1 MKYKQRCGKLQKALT
16 TEIGVKQKYQK
27 WWREAEDKNAIL
39 HSTVFDLD
47 AKVKRLEND
56 KLKLELEMLK
66 EIVGLYKRIKDPSHE
81 DTVSPQVDER
91 YNVTSSSVI
100 TPNITTSSSTS
111 LTNGFR
117 S

>member
-1 MKYKQRCGKLQKALT
+1 MKYKQEYLKLQKQLAEETKEKERYKSYWHTEKDT
-16 TEIGVKQKYQK
+16 TASQEEEISKLKQKF
-27 WWREAEDKNAIL
+27 ED
-39 HSTVFDLD
+39 
-47 AKVKRLEND
+47 LETSS
-56 KLKLELEMLK
+56 LKLEVEMLK

-81 DTVSPQVDER
+81 DTVSPQVDDR